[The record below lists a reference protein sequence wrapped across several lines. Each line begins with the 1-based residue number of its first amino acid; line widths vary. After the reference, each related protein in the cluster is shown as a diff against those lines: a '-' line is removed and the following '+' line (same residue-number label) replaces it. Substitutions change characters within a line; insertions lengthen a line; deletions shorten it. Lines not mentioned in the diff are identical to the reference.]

1 MPVQRG
7 SVCLTAS
14 PFSGGLDFQM
24 ANMLARFRYQ
34 DFEDSINDAGCAWL
48 GDLFQR
54 NKFVSFNLWNVE
66 EKDSHVDGDCWD
78 YNWNWEVELREDVS
92 YFT

>member
-1 MPVQRG
+1 MHIMPVQRG

-34 DFEDSINDAGCAWL
+34 DFEDSINDAGCA
-48 GDLFQR
+48 
-54 NKFVSFNLWNVE
+54 
-66 EKDSHVDGDCWD
+66 
-78 YNWNWEVELREDVS
+78 
-92 YFT
+92 